1 MVIAMTMSRD
11 IACALLDNMR
21 NKATELETDAIEYA
35 IKMLPKEDDGLGN
48 VEEISFGT
56 NVVAY
61 DKEKVREYLS
71 EKLGN
76 EITENYVD
84 NLFRRKG
91 FPCKRLG
98 RRLYVEPDKLE
109 NYLVRERIINIPKT
123 EEKTIDF

>member
-1 MVIAMTMSRD
+1 MSREV
-11 IACALLDNMR
+11 ACALLDNMK

-35 IKMLPKEDDGLGN
+35 IKMLPKEEQELGKI
-48 VEEISFGT
+48 EEVSFGAD
-56 NVVAY
+56 VVAY

-98 RRLYVEPDKLE
+98 RKLYVEPDKLE
-109 NYLVRERIINIPKT
+109 NFLVRERIINIPKT

>member
-35 IKMLPKEDDGLGN
+35 IKMLPKPEQGTENVVDFPSLG
-48 VEEISFGT
+48 VD
-56 NVVAY
+56 VVAY

-76 EITENYVD
+76 EVTENYVD

-98 RRLYVEPDKLE
+98 RKLYVEPDKLDG
-109 NYLVRERIINIPKT
+109 YLIRERIITIPKT
-123 EEKTIDF
+123 EEKN